1 MPGPEEAPGNWPFLC
16 LMLLDSVYS
25 GRTNHQFSHDAL
37 KLQTGYDSA
46 FQIFWASCHRKQNC
60 ANDHTALFPRWHN
73 GLRPGGAARVPKF
86 SSNAKLALS
95 PCRSKQLHQ
104 NGPTRHQG
112 PLPPCVAHS
121 PVVIHQGAEIH
132 PTPNWRWKTKAE
144 GRFKANLGGGG
155 FIVIWR
161 CMLRRQFLEL
171 AALIGVDRLP
181 L

>member
-1 MPGPEEAPGNWPFLC
+1 MTAHSKSFGHLATGNKIVQMTTRPSSLDGIMACGLEA
-16 LMLLDSVYS
+16 
-25 GRTNHQFSHDAL
+25 Q
-37 KLQTGYDSA
+37 Q
-46 FQIFWASCHRKQNC
+46 
-60 ANDHTALFPRWHN
+60 
-73 GLRPGGAARVPKF
+73 VPKF
-86 SSNAKLALS
+86 SSNTKLALS

-121 PVVIHQGAEIH
+121 PVVIHQSAEIH

-144 GRFKANLGGGG
+144 GRFKANLSGGG